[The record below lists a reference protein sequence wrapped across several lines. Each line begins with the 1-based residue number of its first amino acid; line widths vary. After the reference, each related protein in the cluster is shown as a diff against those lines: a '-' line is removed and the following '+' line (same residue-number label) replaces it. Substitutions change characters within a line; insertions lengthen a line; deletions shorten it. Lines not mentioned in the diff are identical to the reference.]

1 MVAKLHTRVTLG
13 EQGRIVVPAEMRR
26 ALGLRPGDQLVVRT
40 EDNRLLIEKVEAVEQ
55 RLLARFA
62 GVAPGVSLVD
72 ELLAE
77 RREWASRQAEG

>member
-77 RREWASRQAEG
+77 RREWASQAEG